1 MAALARPRL
10 TAVCRNLL
18 HNCGYN
24 PTVIAWVEE
33 ELGCFK
39 ITSTAEFAETW
50 GRMKSNR
57 SASIYN
63 TGCPILLGPL
73 CFLLFCR
80 LLLYRNTKTW

>member
-1 MAALARPRL
+1 MSSSGGCGRGSAAPPRL
-10 TAVCRNLL
+10 TAAVCRNLL

-57 SASIYN
+57 SASVCSIYN
-63 TGCPILLGPL
+63 IYSALQV
-73 CFLLFCR
+73 
-80 LLLYRNTKTW
+80 

>member
-63 TGCPILLGPL
+63 ILV
-73 CFLLFCR
+73 
-80 LLLYRNTKTW
+80 